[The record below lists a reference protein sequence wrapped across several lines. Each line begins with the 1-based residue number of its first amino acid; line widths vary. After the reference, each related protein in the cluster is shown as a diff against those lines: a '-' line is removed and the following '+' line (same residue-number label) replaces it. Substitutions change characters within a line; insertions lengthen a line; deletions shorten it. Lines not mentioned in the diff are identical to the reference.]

1 MVIDNHLPY
10 NAIIGRLLL
19 HQISA
24 VANTKYVTMKFPTV
38 KGVAM
43 VKGN

>member
-1 MVIDNHLPY
+1 MVIDTHLLY
-10 NAIIGRLLL
+10 NAIIGRPLL

-24 VANTKYVTMKFPTV
+24 VANTKYVTMKFPIV
-38 KGVAM
+38 KGVAT